1 MAEERAVESGP
12 SGQPVERRRAKAELQ
27 RRMDEARDSISHT
40 VGEIKETVEEQYEAV
55 KRTVDGVRD
64 WREQFQKD
72 PIVWSVGAL
81 SAGFALGYTLG
92 YTHKTVGRSRQPR
105 SEVAAFA
112 NSLIDELS
120 AVGNSVVMPTLNS
133 KIRELF
139 GFDFSDMLDEIG
151 RAKNVASE
159 KKTTTTK
166 RSTARRRAKRSG
178 ARKSMA
184 RRERDR

>member
-1 MAEERAVESGP
+1 MAEDRAVESGP

-27 RRMDEARDSISHT
+27 RRMNEARDSISHT
-40 VGEIKETVEEQYEAV
+40 VEEIKETVEEQYEAV

-92 YTHKTVGRSRQPR
+92 YTHKTVGRSRQPH

-120 AVGNSVVMPTLNS
+120 AVGNSLVMPSLNS
-133 KIRELF
+133 KLRELF

-151 RAKNVASE
+151 KAKNPIGE
-159 KKTTTTK
+159 KKRTTTR
-166 RSTARRRAKRSG
+166 RSTARRRANRSG
-178 ARKSMA
+178 ARTIMA
-184 RRERDR
+184 RKERDR